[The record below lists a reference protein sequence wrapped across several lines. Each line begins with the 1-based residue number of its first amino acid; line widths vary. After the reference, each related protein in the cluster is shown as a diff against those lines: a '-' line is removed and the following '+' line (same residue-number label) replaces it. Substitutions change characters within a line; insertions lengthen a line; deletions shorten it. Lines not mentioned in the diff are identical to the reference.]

1 MDRLTTGTRRCA
13 VLLPGPTVH
22 PFSRGDPQTS
32 RGDPRLPF
40 HQDNALSTEQ
50 YGQMK
55 DEMKS
60 SLRDF
65 EAQAS
70 SSAVTPQDLVAGAK
84 MPAPIGKELAD
95 LAEHMGHERPHKH
108 QRSYPLVVPVA
119 VA

>member
-1 MDRLTTGTRRCA
+1 MHDTLFGKKRKKA
-13 VLLPGPTVH
+13 PEE
-22 PFSRGDPQTS
+22 
-32 RGDPRLPF
+32 
-40 HQDNALSTEQ
+40 NALSTEQ

-70 SSAVTPQDLVAGAK
+70 SSAVTPQELVAGAK